1 MGESSVDSTTALAL
15 NTVGLGL
22 YQEGKGYE

>member
-1 MGESSVDSTTALAL
+1 MGESSVDSITALAL
-15 NTVGLGL
+15 NAVGLGL